1 MATSTKTFDQV
12 KSILGKLDQRIDAL
26 RSQRITG
33 QTPAVPAGA
42 AQPQPPTPTTRADA
56 MTDGPN
62 LSTVIGAGSQERG
75 VENAAKTNAQAQTN
89 KPANTTPPGPIPMG
103 GASAAPTRPNAPASK
118 YGRATPLRN
127 IG

>member
-26 RSQRITG
+26 RNQRITG
-33 QTPAVPAGA
+33 QTPVPA
-42 AQPQPPTPTTRADA
+42 PTPNQGVPVIASRPESL
-56 MTDGPN
+56 TDGPN

-75 VENAAKTNAQAQTN
+75 VSTPSKAAPIAPTLHT
-89 KPANTTPPGPIPMG
+89 PHTPPGPISMADATARPIP
-103 GASAAPTRPNAPASK
+103 PTSK

>member
-33 QTPAVPAGA
+33 QPTPAAPGA
-42 AQPQPPTPTTRADA
+42 AQAPAPVAATRADA
-56 MTDGPN
+56 LTDGPN

-75 VENAAKTNAQAQTN
+75 VENSAKPNAQAQPN
-89 KPANTTPPGPIPMG
+89 KPANATPPGPIPMAG
-103 GASAAPTRPNAPASK
+103 TTPVPTRPNAPASK

>member
-33 QTPAVPAGA
+33 QSPAPAAPAVQPTASGA
-42 AQPQPPTPTTRADA
+42 ARADA

-62 LSTVIGAGSQERG
+62 LSTVIGASSHDR
-75 VENAAKTNAQAQTN
+75 VNAPTPAKPT
-89 KPANTTPPGPIPMG
+89 TTPPGPIPM
-103 GASAAPTRPNAPASK
+103 ADATPRPNATQSK